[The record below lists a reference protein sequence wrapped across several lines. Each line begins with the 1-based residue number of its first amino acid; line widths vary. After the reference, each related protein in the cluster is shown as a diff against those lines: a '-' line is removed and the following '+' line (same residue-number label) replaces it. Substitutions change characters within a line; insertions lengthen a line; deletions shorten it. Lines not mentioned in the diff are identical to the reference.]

1 MGADESQ
8 PLRLSKIPC
17 GAFRQK
23 FTVCCAHSLC
33 AGDAQLAHLQPEKN
47 KSKAD
52 NRRLE
57 DIADVALCVFI
68 VLEEMGV
75 NCSQVIHE
83 ARERNKYL
91 TIEDKN
97 DLWEGFKNGI

>member
-1 MGADESQ
+1 MMSKRELELTIKKLSQEIREKDEEIQ
-8 PLRLSKIPC
+8 RLI
-17 GAFRQK
+17 
-23 FTVCCAHSLC
+23 T
-33 AGDAQLAHLQPEKN
+33 EKN

-68 VLEEMGV
+68 VLEEIGA

>member
-1 MGADESQ
+1 MMSKRE
-8 PLRLSKIPC
+8 LELTIKRLSQEI
-17 GAFRQK
+17 R
-23 FTVCCAHSLC
+23 
-33 AGDAQLAHLQPEKN
+33 EKDEEIQRLITEMN

-91 TIEDKN
+91 TIDDKN

>member
-1 MGADESQ
+1 MMSKRE
-8 PLRLSKIPC
+8 LELTIKRLSQEIREKDEEIQ
-17 GAFRQK
+17 RLI
-23 FTVCCAHSLC
+23 T
-33 AGDAQLAHLQPEKN
+33 EKN

-57 DIADVALCVFI
+57 D
-68 VLEEMGV
+68 MGV

>member
-1 MGADESQ
+1 MMSKRE
-8 PLRLSKIPC
+8 LELTIKRLSQEI
-17 GAFRQK
+17 R
-23 FTVCCAHSLC
+23 
-33 AGDAQLAHLQPEKN
+33 EKDEEIQRLITEMN

>member
-1 MGADESQ
+1 MSKRELELTIKKLSQEIREKDEEIQ
-8 PLRLSKIPC
+8 RLI
-17 GAFRQK
+17 
-23 FTVCCAHSLC
+23 T
-33 AGDAQLAHLQPEKN
+33 EKN

-68 VLEEMGV
+68 VLEEMDV

-91 TIEDKN
+91 TIDDRN

>member
-1 MGADESQ
+1 MMSKRELELTIKKLSQEIREKDEEIQ
-8 PLRLSKIPC
+8 RLI
-17 GAFRQK
+17 
-23 FTVCCAHSLC
+23 T
-33 AGDAQLAHLQPEKN
+33 EKN

-57 DIADVALCVFI
+57 DIADVALCIFR

>member
-1 MGADESQ
+1 MMSKRELELTIKKLSQEIREKDEEIQ
-8 PLRLSKIPC
+8 RLI
-17 GAFRQK
+17 A
-23 FTVCCAHSLC
+23 
-33 AGDAQLAHLQPEKN
+33 EKN

-91 TIEDKN
+91 TIEGKN

>member
-1 MGADESQ
+1 MSKRE
-8 PLRLSKIPC
+8 LELTIKRLSQEIREKDEEI
-17 GAFRQK
+17 Q
-23 FTVCCAHSLC
+23 
-33 AGDAQLAHLQPEKN
+33 HLITENN

>member
-1 MGADESQ
+1 MMSKRELELTIKKLTQEIREKDEEIQ
-8 PLRLSKIPC
+8 RLI
-17 GAFRQK
+17 
-23 FTVCCAHSLC
+23 T
-33 AGDAQLAHLQPEKN
+33 EKN

-97 DLWEGFKNGI
+97 DLWKEFKNGI

>member
-1 MGADESQ
+1 MMSKRE
-8 PLRLSKIPC
+8 LELTIKRLSQEIREKDEEIQRLI
-17 GAFRQK
+17 A
-23 FTVCCAHSLC
+23 
-33 AGDAQLAHLQPEKN
+33 EKN

-68 VLEEMGV
+68 VLEEMDV

>member
-1 MGADESQ
+1 MSKRE
-8 PLRLSKIPC
+8 LELTIKRLSQEI
-17 GAFRQK
+17 R
-23 FTVCCAHSLC
+23 
-33 AGDAQLAHLQPEKN
+33 EKDEEIQRLITEMN

>member
-1 MGADESQ
+1 MSKRELELTIKKLSQEIREKDEEIQ
-8 PLRLSKIPC
+8 RLI
-17 GAFRQK
+17 
-23 FTVCCAHSLC
+23 T
-33 AGDAQLAHLQPEKN
+33 EKN

-75 NCSQVIHE
+75 NYSQVNHE
-83 ARERNKYL
+83 ARERNKYQ
-91 TIEDKN
+91 TIDDNN